1 MAKDPQLGETII
13 WRGKPQVVE
22 TPPLL
27 KAISWLWFMV
37 SATATCFAL
46 VVAWALHAS
55 PAAML
60 LFAAWTATIGFG
72 TLHGP
77 RLWLEK
83 VEYIIT
89 EGHVIWRRGPLR
101 RVISRR
107 SINYARIFW
116 NRDNAS
122 VGDIEL
128 VRAVPT
134 GALRRRLLLRLR
146 GLAAPDRVWSL
157 IRGTDSQS
165 EGANSARKAI
175 SQRLDEG
182 ERVLWSSTPDIGWRR
197 FLPSG
202 RRNWRTLA
210 LAALMVV
217 VTVKVS
223 LKLAQN
229 LNVLI
234 EAGLSEHPGALA
246 ALIVGETCATVLLL
260 IVASYLIY
268 HSLLLPAKQLKRT
281 HYLITNRRILIQRE
295 NEELHLDRSQVV
307 DVIDIPGFR
316 GHNDVFFVLDG
327 PRARAVEL
335 SGAFGES
342 DRDTKLRP
350 IFEALTDADTV
361 AQLLKASPG
370 LPPLPGNTVAAL
382 EHGAAA

>member
-13 WRGKPQVVE
+13 WRGKPQLVQ
-22 TPPLL
+22 TPPLFR
-27 KAISWLWFMV
+27 AIAGLWFLV
-37 SATATCFAL
+37 SASATCFAL
-46 VVAWALHAS
+46 VVAWALESS
-55 PAAML
+55 PAALL
-60 LFAAWTATIGFG
+60 LFAGWTASIGLA

-89 EGHVIWRRGPLR
+89 DGHVIWRRGPLR
-101 RVISRR
+101 RVISRG

-116 NRDNAS
+116 NPDNAS

-157 IRGTDSQS
+157 IRGTDSRS
-165 EGANSARKAI
+165 EGANSARRAI
-175 SQRLDEG
+175 SQRLDQG
-182 ERVLWSSTPDIGWRR
+182 ERVLWSSSPFIGWRR
-197 FLPSG
+197 FVPNG
-202 RRNWRTLA
+202 RRSWRTLA
-210 LAALMVV
+210 LAALIVV
-217 VTVKVS
+217 VCVNVA
-223 LKLAQN
+223 LKLARN
-229 LNVLI
+229 LSVLRD
-234 EAGLSEHPGALA
+234 AGIADHPGAFA
-246 ALIVGETCATVLLL
+246 ALLVGEACAMVLLL
-260 IVASYLIY
+260 TVASYLIY
-268 HSLLLPAKQLKRT
+268 HSLLLPAKQLART
-281 HYLITNRRILIQRE
+281 HYIITNRRILIQRE

-342 DRDTKLRP
+342 DRDTNLRP

-361 AQLLKASPG
+361 ARLLKGPSSGPSV
-370 LPPLPGNTVAAL
+370 PGNTVL
-382 EHGAAA
+382 EHAAA

>member
-1 MAKDPQLGETII
+1 M
-13 WRGKPQVVE
+13 VE